1 MLTTPPAPTAE
12 RARRAGR
19 FAPTLDH
26 VWLAVALALL
36 ALRPLLTPIPPN
48 DFWWH
53 LATGRAIVA
62 QGQIPV
68 VDSFSYTR
76 FGQPFFNQGWL
87 AQLFMYGL
95 HQLGGVPLI
104 IITQALVIA
113 LAYWLLLRLC
123 IRRSGSVRLSVALLL
138 LATVPLSFSNWIVR
152 PQSYAL
158 PIFAGFLTILTEYRL
173 GMSRRLWLLPPLMAL
188 WVNLHGTFVLGL
200 ALIGLT
206 VAGEA
211 IKLLRS
217 QVSKDHRPKTIDQ
230 DSKTIGN
237 TNVGPWPLALGPPP
251 PALRPLLIWG
261 LIAAAATL
269 LNPRGLEVVGY
280 VRNLLG
286 SSAVTSLVTEWAPP
300 TVRDLDGQIFFL
312 FAIGCGALMV
322 YGRRRPDLTD
332 ALLFGAFFWLALG
345 ATRNVVWFG
354 MVATPLLIG
363 QAATLVA
370 PRPRRPGSPALNA
383 LVIGMLALLLAIGL
397 PWVKPA
403 LLPPSVG
410 ALLSEDTPVAAV
422 DFLRAQP
429 DRPRHLFHSEAAGS
443 YLIWA
448 APEQPVFVDTRIEL
462 YPFDQWRDYI
472 NLGQANNVDEL
483 LRKYDIDGLLLSAA
497 HQRPLVDAIGRDR
510 GWVERYRDEQTVYF
524 TRVAR

>member
-1 MLTTPPAPTAE
+1 MLTTPPAPTTE
-12 RARRAGR
+12 RARHAGR

-200 ALIGLT
+200 WMADLPNSPL
-206 VAGEA
+206 
-211 IKLLRS
+211 KLRS
-217 QVSKDHRPKTIDQ
+217 WFLTLPGVTSRKHQDGDPARRGTGEIVRPVCAVD
-230 DSKTIGN
+230 
-237 TNVGPWPLALGPPP
+237 
-251 PALRPLLIWG
+251 
-261 LIAAAATL
+261 
-269 LNPRGLEVVGY
+269 RGLRRE
-280 VRNLLG
+280 R
-286 SSAVTSLVTEWAPP
+286 
-300 TVRDLDGQIFFL
+300 F
-312 FAIGCGALMV
+312 
-322 YGRRRPDLTD
+322 GRSES
-332 ALLFGAFFWLALG
+332 
-345 ATRNVVWFG
+345 
-354 MVATPLLIG
+354 PLSH
-363 QAATLVA
+363 V
-370 PRPRRPGSPALNA
+370 
-383 LVIGMLALLLAIGL
+383 
-397 PWVKPA
+397 
-403 LLPPSVG
+403 
-410 ALLSEDTPVAAV
+410 
-422 DFLRAQP
+422 
-429 DRPRHLFHSEAAGS
+429 
-443 YLIWA
+443 
-448 APEQPVFVDTRIEL
+448 
-462 YPFDQWRDYI
+462 
-472 NLGQANNVDEL
+472 
-483 LRKYDIDGLLLSAA
+483 
-497 HQRPLVDAIGRDR
+497 
-510 GWVERYRDEQTVYF
+510 
-524 TRVAR
+524 